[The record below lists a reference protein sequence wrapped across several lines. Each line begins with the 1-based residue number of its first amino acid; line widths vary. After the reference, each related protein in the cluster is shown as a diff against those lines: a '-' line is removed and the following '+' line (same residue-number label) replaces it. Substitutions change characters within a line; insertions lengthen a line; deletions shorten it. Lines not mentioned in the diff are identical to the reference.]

1 MSHHPALYGLKNFDK
16 HGTEERV
23 RNGLNEYL
31 LSMTKTKVS
40 NNRYGT
46 GMWLHPLFVEMQEK
60 SPMMKNENYTLPE
73 IDWDQHKMS
82 PR

>member
-1 MSHHPALYGLKNFDK
+1 
-16 HGTEERV
+16 
-23 RNGLNEYL
+23 
-31 LSMTKTKVS
+31 MTKTKVS